1 MESWERNQL
10 HAIFPAD
17 DLRLQQQQQ
26 QQKDGFLHQG
36 ILKANADN
44 KKRNYNIRKEAI
56 VPTTQFSNLWIS

>member
-17 DLRLQQQQQ
+17 ELRLQQQQK
-26 QQKDGFLHQG
+26 KDDFLHQG
-36 ILKANADN
+36 IHKANADN